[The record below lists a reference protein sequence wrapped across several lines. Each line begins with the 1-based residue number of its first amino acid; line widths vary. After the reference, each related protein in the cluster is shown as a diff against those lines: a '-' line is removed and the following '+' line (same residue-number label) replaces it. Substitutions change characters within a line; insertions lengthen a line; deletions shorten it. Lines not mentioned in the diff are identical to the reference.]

1 MDFDRSKHNVIKY
14 LPTNN
19 DENIWGMSINGI
31 GFQSIDPKGSYPL
44 KGHPIGYTF
53 NPDRG
58 RIIDEFALVYIVK
71 GEGTF
76 ASINC
81 FEKKISKGDAFFIF
95 PGQWHS
101 YQPIANIGWD
111 EYYVTFQGDC
121 FEKLLNGI
129 INRANPIFHIGMN
142 DQIVKHFGEML
153 DCARAQK
160 SGFQAVLAGITMHTI
175 GLIYSI
181 NKNQDCGPVSM
192 QKIQEA
198 CVLMRENIYDKFT
211 PEDIAESINM
221 SYSNFRKSFK
231 QYTGIAPH
239 QYMLQ
244 LKLSKIKDLL
254 SSTEMSIQDIA
265 MKLNFESADY
275 FSYFF
280 RSKTGI
286 NPLSYRKAA
295 GKSQEKLTLKEAL
308 NQKPRPNLC
317 HSCPSISSQQRK
329 VE

>member
-1 MDFDRSKHNVIKY
+1 MI
-14 LPTNN
+14 
-19 DENIWGMSINGI
+19 
-31 GFQSIDPKGSYPL
+31 
-44 KGHPIGYTF
+44 
-53 NPDRG
+53 
-58 RIIDEFALVYIVK
+58 
-71 GEGTF
+71 
-76 ASINC
+76 
-81 FEKKISKGDAFFIF
+81 
-95 PGQWHS
+95 
-101 YQPIANIGWD
+101 
-111 EYYVTFQGDC
+111 
-121 FEKLLNGI
+121 LNGI

-286 NPLSYRKAA
+286 NPLSYRKEI
-295 GKSQEKLTLKEAL
+295 EK
-308 NQKPRPNLC
+308 
-317 HSCPSISSQQRK
+317 QREK
-329 VE
+329 AKKNSH

>member
-19 DENIWGMSINGI
+19 DENIWGMSISGI

-76 ASINC
+76 TSINC

-101 YQPIANIGWD
+101 YQPIANTGWD
-111 EYYVTFQGDC
+111 EYYVTFQGDY

-175 GLIYSI
+175 SLIYSI
-181 NKNQDCGPVSM
+181 NKNQDYGSVSM

-286 NPLSYRKAA
+286 NPLSYRKEI
-295 GKSQEKLTLKEAL
+295 EKLREKAKK
-308 NQKPRPNLC
+308 NS
-317 HSCPSISSQQRK
+317 H
-329 VE
+329 

>member
-19 DENIWGMSINGI
+19 DENIWGMSISGI

-76 ASINC
+76 ASITC
-81 FEKKISKGDAFFIF
+81 FQKKISKGDTFFIF

-111 EYYVTFQGDC
+111 EYYVTFQGDY

-153 DCARAQK
+153 DGNYDAYDRLDLFDQQK
-160 SGFQAVLAGITMHTI
+160 SGLWIGFYAEDTGSMRIDAGKH
-175 GLIYSI
+175 LR
-181 NKNQDCGPVSM
+181 QV
-192 QKIQEA
+192 
-198 CVLMRENIYDKFT
+198 
-211 PEDIAESINM
+211 
-221 SYSNFRKSFK
+221 
-231 QYTGIAPH
+231 YTGRYRRIH
-239 QYMLQ
+239 QHELFQ
-244 LKLSKIKDLL
+244 
-254 SSTEMSIQDIA
+254 
-265 MKLNFESADY
+265 
-275 FSYFF
+275 
-280 RSKTGI
+280 
-286 NPLSYRKAA
+286 
-295 GKSQEKLTLKEAL
+295 SQEIIQAIHR
-308 NQKPRPNLC
+308 N
-317 HSCPSISSQQRK
+317 HHPSIHFTTK
-329 VE
+329 N

>member
-19 DENIWGMSINGI
+19 DENIWGMSISGT
-31 GFQSIDPKGSYPL
+31 GFQSIAPKDRYPL

-58 RIIDEFALVYIVK
+58 RIIDEFALVYIIK
-71 GEGTF
+71 GEGF
-76 ASINC
+76 FSSINC
-81 FEKKISKGDAFFIF
+81 QEKKISKGDVFFIA

-111 EYYVTFQGDC
+111 EYYVTFQGDY
-121 FEKLLNGI
+121 FSNLLNKI
-129 INRANPIFHIGMN
+129 INWKNPILHIGIN
-142 DQIVKHFGEML
+142 DQIVKHFNEMF
-153 DCARAQK
+153 DCAWSQK
-160 SGFQAVLAGITMHTI
+160 AGFQAVLAGIIMHI
-175 GLIYSI
+175 LGLIYSI
-181 NKNQDCGPVSM
+181 SKDLDCGSDSM

-198 CVLMRENIYDKFT
+198 CVLMRENIYSKFT
-211 PEDIAESINM
+211 PEDIAKSINM
-221 SYSNFRKSFK
+221 SYSKFRKLFK
-231 QYTGIAPH
+231 SYTGLAPH

-254 SSTEMSIQDIA
+254 ISTEMSIQDIA
-265 MKLNFESADY
+265 MELNFESADY

-286 NPLSYRKAA
+286 NPLSYRKET
-295 GKSQEKLTLKEAL
+295 EK
-308 NQKPRPNLC
+308 
-317 HSCPSISSQQRK
+317 QREK
-329 VE
+329 AKKNHHNS

>member
-76 ASINC
+76 TSINC

-111 EYYVTFQGDC
+111 EYYVTFQGDY

-129 INRANPIFHIGMN
+129 SVIKLDPENLHANEIGVAKVKEQLDPIKEVDCMIAVGSGTVHDLSLIHI
-142 DQIVKHFGEML
+142 
-153 DCARAQK
+153 
-160 SGFQAVLAGITMHTI
+160 
-175 GLIYSI
+175 
-181 NKNQDCGPVSM
+181 
-192 QKIQEA
+192 
-198 CVLMRENIYDKFT
+198 
-211 PEDIAESINM
+211 
-221 SYSNFRKSFK
+221 
-231 QYTGIAPH
+231 
-239 QYMLQ
+239 
-244 LKLSKIKDLL
+244 
-254 SSTEMSIQDIA
+254 
-265 MKLNFESADY
+265 
-275 FSYFF
+275 
-280 RSKTGI
+280 
-286 NPLSYRKAA
+286 
-295 GKSQEKLTLKEAL
+295 
-308 NQKPRPNLC
+308 
-317 HSCPSISSQQRK
+317 
-329 VE
+329 

>member
-19 DENIWGMSINGI
+19 DENIWGMSISGI

-111 EYYVTFQGDC
+111 EYYVTFQGDY

-129 INRANPIFHIGMN
+129 INRANPYDAYDRLDLF
-142 DQIVKHFGEML
+142 DQ
-153 DCARAQK
+153 QK
-160 SGFQAVLAGITMHTI
+160 SGLWTGFYAEDTGSMRIDAGKH
-175 GLIYSI
+175 LR
-181 NKNQDCGPVSM
+181 QV
-192 QKIQEA
+192 
-198 CVLMRENIYDKFT
+198 
-211 PEDIAESINM
+211 
-221 SYSNFRKSFK
+221 
-231 QYTGIAPH
+231 YTGRYRRIH
-239 QYMLQ
+239 QHELFQ
-244 LKLSKIKDLL
+244 FQEI
-254 SSTEMSIQDIA
+254 IQAIHWD
-265 MKLNFESADY
+265 
-275 FSYFF
+275 
-280 RSKTGI
+280 RS
-286 NPLSYRKAA
+286 
-295 GKSQEKLTLKEAL
+295 
-308 NQKPRPNLC
+308 
-317 HSCPSISSQQRK
+317 PSIHAATEAQQDQRFTEQYGN
-329 VE
+329 VDPRHRNEAQF

>member
-76 ASINC
+76 TSINC

-111 EYYVTFQGDC
+111 EYYVTFQGDY

-142 DQIVKHFGEML
+142 DQIVKHFGEIRVPGCFGGNYDAYDRL
-153 DCARAQK
+153 DLFDQQK
-160 SGFQAVLAGITMHTI
+160 SGLWTGFYAEDTGSMRIDAGKH
-175 GLIYSI
+175 LR
-181 NKNQDCGPVSM
+181 QV
-192 QKIQEA
+192 
-198 CVLMRENIYDKFT
+198 
-211 PEDIAESINM
+211 
-221 SYSNFRKSFK
+221 
-231 QYTGIAPH
+231 YTGRYRRIH
-239 QYMLQ
+239 QHELFQ
-244 LKLSKIKDLL
+244 FQEI
-254 SSTEMSIQDIA
+254 IQAIHWD
-265 MKLNFESADY
+265 
-275 FSYFF
+275 
-280 RSKTGI
+280 RS
-286 NPLSYRKAA
+286 
-295 GKSQEKLTLKEAL
+295 
-308 NQKPRPNLC
+308 
-317 HSCPSISSQQRK
+317 PSIHAATEAQQDQRFTEQYGN
-329 VE
+329 VDPRHRNEAQF

>member
-19 DENIWGMSINGI
+19 DENFWGMSISGI

-76 ASINC
+76 TSINC
-81 FEKKISKGDAFFIF
+81 FEKKISKGDAFFIS

-111 EYYVTFQGDC
+111 EYYVTFQGDY

-153 DCARAQK
+153 DCALAQ
-160 SGFQAVLAGITMHTI
+160 S
-175 GLIYSI
+175 
-181 NKNQDCGPVSM
+181 
-192 QKIQEA
+192 
-198 CVLMRENIYDKFT
+198 
-211 PEDIAESINM
+211 
-221 SYSNFRKSFK
+221 
-231 QYTGIAPH
+231 
-239 QYMLQ
+239 
-244 LKLSKIKDLL
+244 
-254 SSTEMSIQDIA
+254 
-265 MKLNFESADY
+265 
-275 FSYFF
+275 
-280 RSKTGI
+280 
-286 NPLSYRKAA
+286 
-295 GKSQEKLTLKEAL
+295 
-308 NQKPRPNLC
+308 
-317 HSCPSISSQQRK
+317 SISGKCLTVPGHRSPGSRLFWR
-329 VE
+329 ELRYIRSA

>member
-19 DENIWGMSINGI
+19 DENIWGMSISGI

-111 EYYVTFQGDC
+111 EYYVTFQGDY

-142 DQIVKHFGEML
+142 TIRKTT
-153 DCARAQK
+153 RPP
-160 SGFQAVLAGITMHTI
+160 FQ
-175 GLIYSI
+175 
-181 NKNQDCGPVSM
+181 N
-192 QKIQEA
+192 EA
-198 CVLMRENIYDKFT
+198 FLF
-211 PEDIAESINM
+211 
-221 SYSNFRKSFK
+221 
-231 QYTGIAPH
+231 
-239 QYMLQ
+239 
-244 LKLSKIKDLL
+244 
-254 SSTEMSIQDIA
+254 
-265 MKLNFESADY
+265 
-275 FSYFF
+275 
-280 RSKTGI
+280 
-286 NPLSYRKAA
+286 
-295 GKSQEKLTLKEAL
+295 
-308 NQKPRPNLC
+308 
-317 HSCPSISSQQRK
+317 
-329 VE
+329 

>member
-1 MDFDRSKHNVIKY
+1 
-14 LPTNN
+14 
-19 DENIWGMSINGI
+19 
-31 GFQSIDPKGSYPL
+31 
-44 KGHPIGYTF
+44 
-53 NPDRG
+53 
-58 RIIDEFALVYIVK
+58 
-71 GEGTF
+71 
-76 ASINC
+76 
-81 FEKKISKGDAFFIF
+81 
-95 PGQWHS
+95 
-101 YQPIANIGWD
+101 
-111 EYYVTFQGDC
+111 
-121 FEKLLNGI
+121 
-129 INRANPIFHIGMN
+129 
-142 DQIVKHFGEML
+142 
-153 DCARAQK
+153 
-160 SGFQAVLAGITMHTI
+160 MHTI

-181 NKNQDCGPVSM
+181 NKNQDYGPVSM

-280 RSKTGI
+280 
-286 NPLSYRKAA
+286 
-295 GKSQEKLTLKEAL
+295 E
-308 NQKPRPNLC
+308 
-317 HSCPSISSQQRK
+317 
-329 VE
+329 

>member
-19 DENIWGMSINGI
+19 DENIWGMSISGI

-76 ASINC
+76 TSINC
-81 FEKKISKGDAFFIF
+81 LEKKISKGDAFFIF

-111 EYYVTFQGDC
+111 EYYVTFQGDY

-153 DCARAQK
+153 DCVRIPGCF
-160 SGFQAVLAGITMHTI
+160 SR
-175 GLIYSI
+175 
-181 NKNQDCGPVSM
+181 N
-192 QKIQEA
+192 
-198 CVLMRENIYDKFT
+198 YDAY
-211 PEDIAESINM
+211 D
-221 SYSNFRKSFK
+221 R
-231 QYTGIAPH
+231 
-239 QYMLQ
+239 L
-244 LKLSKIKDLL
+244 DLFD
-254 SSTEMSIQDIA
+254 Q
-265 MKLNFESADY
+265 
-275 FSYFF
+275 
-280 RSKTGI
+280 
-286 NPLSYRKAA
+286 
-295 GKSQEKLTLKEAL
+295 
-308 NQKPRPNLC
+308 
-317 HSCPSISSQQRK
+317 
-329 VE
+329 

>member
-1 MDFDRSKHNVIKY
+1 MDFDRSKHNNIKY

-19 DENIWGMSINGI
+19 DENIWGMSICGI
-31 GFQSIDPKGSYPL
+31 GFQSIDPQNSYPL

-53 NPDRG
+53 NPERG
-58 RIIDEFALVYIVK
+58 RIIDEFALVYIIK
-71 GEGTF
+71 GEGIF
-76 ASINC
+76 SSINC
-81 FEKKISKGDAFFIF
+81 PEKKISKGQAFFIF

-101 YQPIANIGWD
+101 YKPLANTGWD
-111 EYYVTFQGDC
+111 EYYVTFRGDY
-121 FEKLLNGI
+121 FKKLLNTI
-129 INRANPIFHIGMN
+129 VNQVYPIYHIGIN
-142 DQIVKHFGEML
+142 DQIVKHFAEMF

-160 SGFQAVLAGITMHTI
+160 TGFQAVLAGITMHII

-181 NKNQDCGPVSM
+181 SKNQDCSSESM

-198 CVLMRENIYDKFT
+198 CVLMRENIYSKFT
-211 PEDIAESINM
+211 PEDIAGSVNM
-221 SYSNFRKSFK
+221 SYSKFRKLFK

-280 RSKTGI
+280 RTKTGI
-286 NPLSYRKAA
+286 NPLSYRKEAER
-295 GKSQEKLTLKEAL
+295 QREKAKK
-308 NQKPRPNLC
+308 N
-317 HSCPSISSQQRK
+317 SS
-329 VE
+329 

>member
-19 DENIWGMSINGI
+19 DENIWSMSIRGI
-31 GFQSIDPKGSYPL
+31 GFQSIDSKDSYPL

-53 NPDRG
+53 NPERG
-58 RIIDEFALVYIVK
+58 RIIDEFALVYIIK

-76 ASINC
+76 SSITC
-81 FEKKISKGDAFFIF
+81 PEKRLSKGDAFFIF

-101 YQPIANIGWD
+101 YQPKPNIGWD
-111 EYYVTFQGDC
+111 EYYVTFHGDY
-121 FEKLLNGI
+121 FENLLNKI
-129 INRANPIFHIGMN
+129 VNNANPIFHIGIN

-153 DCARAQK
+153 GCARAQRT
-160 SGFQAVLAGITMHTI
+160 GFQAVLAGIVMHTI

-181 NKNQDCGPVSM
+181 SKNQDSGSASM

-211 PEDIAESINM
+211 PEDVAESINM

-244 LKLSKIKDLL
+244 LKLGKIKDLL
-254 SSTEMSIQDIA
+254 SSTDMSIQDIA

-286 NPLSYRKAA
+286 NPLSYRKEI
-295 GKSQEKLTLKEAL
+295 EKQREKA
-308 NQKPRPNLC
+308 QKNL
-317 HSCPSISSQQRK
+317 H
-329 VE
+329 

>member
-19 DENIWGMSINGI
+19 DENIWGMSISGI

-76 ASINC
+76 TSINC

-111 EYYVTFQGDC
+111 EYYVTFQGDY

-129 INRANPIFHIGMN
+129 IFPMEGSYTYQGHEITEKTLKDTRFAKWFHQQMGYVFQNADTQLFCGSVEEEIA
-142 DQIVKHFGEML
+142 FGPTQMGLSENEIRQRTE
-153 DCARAQK
+153 DC
-160 SGFQAVLAGITMHTI
+160 
-175 GLIYSI
+175 
-181 NKNQDCGPVSM
+181 
-192 QKIQEA
+192 
-198 CVLMRENIYDKFT
+198 
-211 PEDIAESINM
+211 
-221 SYSNFRKSFK
+221 
-231 QYTGIAPH
+231 
-239 QYMLQ
+239 
-244 LKLSKIKDLL
+244 LKL
-254 SSTEMSIQDIA
+254 
-265 MKLNFESADY
+265 F
-275 FSYFF
+275 
-280 RSKTGI
+280 GI
-286 NPLSYRKAA
+286 
-295 GKSQEKLTLKEAL
+295 EKLRERSPYLF
-308 NQKPRPNLC
+308 
-317 HSCPSISSQQRK
+317 S
-329 VE
+329 VG

>member
-19 DENIWGMSINGI
+19 DENIWGMSISGI

-111 EYYVTFQGDC
+111 EYYVTFQGDY

-265 MKLNFESADY
+265 MKLNFE
-275 FSYFF
+275 
-280 RSKTGI
+280 
-286 NPLSYRKAA
+286 
-295 GKSQEKLTLKEAL
+295 
-308 NQKPRPNLC
+308 
-317 HSCPSISSQQRK
+317 
-329 VE
+329 